1 MKKAER
7 KKQKLVQSSDDKDE
21 EQERKPKIE
30 FAPNSSPFP
39 DPWSLTRSPV
49 SDARQ
54 EDAPPPPIRRGD
66 ADVPCARAAA
76 AAAAAKPAR
85 LRVVPPRR
93 RWSPVTRRRLAA
105 SFGWRR
111 RASYPIHPA
120 PCRRP
125 QEAETPK
132 SQLPTAKADR
142 STSDAMPLLRRLPA
156 APHRTPIHHDQHL
169 HLFNTHN
176 TRNRG
181 EKVQYDRA
189 TISSLP
195 VTCLRIRY
203 SSNNPVR
210 HLRGIPSSRCHAAAD
225 PAPSKIPGGG
235 SGALEAGVVGWRDL
249 LLQVGE
255 VLSLGFPV
263 WVASACAVALWR
275 PPAFLWV
282 SPMAQIV
289 GISFTMLG
297 MGMTLTLDDLKT
309 ALLMPKELAA
319 GFLLQYSVMP
329 LSGFLIS
336 KLLNLPTYYAAGL
349 ILVSCCPGAS
359 LCGRGNVALSVL
371 MTAASTFAAAFLTP
385 LLTSKLAGQYV
396 AVDPMGLFVSTSQ
409 VVLAPVLLGALLN
422 QYCNGLVQL
431 VSPLM
436 PFIAVATVAVLCGN
450 AIAQNASAILSSGLQ
465 VVMSVCWLHASGFF
479 FGYVLSRTIGID
491 ISSSRT
497 ISIEVGM
504 QNSVLGVVLAS
515 KHFGNPLTAV
525 PCAVSSVCHSVY
537 GSLLAGIWRSLPPN
551 DKGQ

>member
-1 MKKAER
+1 
-7 KKQKLVQSSDDKDE
+7 
-21 EQERKPKIE
+21 
-30 FAPNSSPFP
+30 
-39 DPWSLTRSPV
+39 
-49 SDARQ
+49 
-54 EDAPPPPIRRGD
+54 
-66 ADVPCARAAA
+66 
-76 AAAAAKPAR
+76 
-85 LRVVPPRR
+85 
-93 RWSPVTRRRLAA
+93 
-105 SFGWRR
+105 
-111 RASYPIHPA
+111 
-120 PCRRP
+120 
-125 QEAETPK
+125 
-132 SQLPTAKADR
+132 
-142 STSDAMPLLRRLPA
+142 MPLLRRPPA
-156 APHRTPIHHDQHL
+156 APHRTPIHHDKRL
-169 HLFNTHN
+169 HLFSTHN
-176 TRNRG
+176 TRH
-181 EKVQYDRA
+181 RA
-189 TISSLP
+189 TVSSLP

-203 SSNNPVR
+203 SSSNPVR
-210 HLRGIPSSRCHAAAD
+210 HLCGTPSSRCHAAAD

-309 ALLMPKELAA
+309 ALLMPKELAS

-336 KLLNLPTYYAAGL
+336 KLLNLPSYYAAGL
-349 ILVSCCPGAS
+349 ILVSCCPGGTAS
-359 LCGRGNVALSVL
+359 NIVTYLARGNVALSVL

>member
-1 MKKAER
+1 
-7 KKQKLVQSSDDKDE
+7 
-21 EQERKPKIE
+21 
-30 FAPNSSPFP
+30 
-39 DPWSLTRSPV
+39 
-49 SDARQ
+49 
-54 EDAPPPPIRRGD
+54 
-66 ADVPCARAAA
+66 
-76 AAAAAKPAR
+76 
-85 LRVVPPRR
+85 
-93 RWSPVTRRRLAA
+93 
-105 SFGWRR
+105 
-111 RASYPIHPA
+111 
-120 PCRRP
+120 
-125 QEAETPK
+125 
-132 SQLPTAKADR
+132 
-142 STSDAMPLLRRLPA
+142 MPLLHWPTT
-156 APHRTPIHHDQHL
+156 APCLTQIHHYQHL

-176 TRNRG
+176 PRL
-181 EKVQYDRA
+181 RA
-189 TISSLP
+189 TFSSLP
-195 VTCLRIRY
+195 AICLHIHD
-203 SSNNPVR
+203 SNNPVR
-210 HLRGIPSSRCHAAAD
+210 PFPSIPLSRCHAATD
-225 PAPSKIPGGG
+225 PAPSKIPVGDG
-235 SGALEAGVVGWRDL
+235 SVLEAGVVGWRDL

-263 WVASACAVALWR
+263 WVASACAVALWQ
-275 PPAFLWV
+275 PSAFLWV
-282 SPMAQIV
+282 SPMAQII

-319 GFLLQYSVMP
+319 GFVLQYSVMP
-329 LSGFLIS
+329 LSGYFVS
-336 KLLNLPTYYAAGL
+336 KLLNLPPYYAAGL
-349 ILVSCCPGAS
+349 ILVSCCPGGTAS
-359 LCGRGNVALSVL
+359 NIVTYLARGNVALSVL
-371 MTAASTFAAAFLTP
+371 MTAASTFAAAFITP
-385 LLTSKLAGQYV
+385 FLTSKLAGQYV

-479 FGYVLSRTIGID
+479 FGYVLSRMLGID

-504 QNSVLGVVLAS
+504 QNSVLGVVLAG